1 MWETGIVTGKRNRR
15 GGRGGVGKRARED
28 IEVGIATKIKMDKNK
43 KRNWYYYWKKDHEAK
58 AKATAE
64 GVSGL
69 VHESDKCGIWGFELR
84 LVMVKWSNHPT
95 FLRSDAHK
103 GRNQEDRKSES
114 DEFHV
119 FCLRPPK
126 TKGKCHRKVWALILC
141 FHYLQQELYKPTWTQ
156 SYLLANI
163 KSISADHQLFLSGPT
178 KCWCSDQV
186 FRECINNSAIA

>member
-1 MWETGIVTGKRNRR
+1 M
-15 GGRGGVGKRARED
+15 
-28 IEVGIATKIKMDKNK
+28 KMDKNK
-43 KRNWYYYWKKDHEAK
+43 KRNWYYYWKKDHEAT
-58 AKATAE
+58 AKAPAE

-84 LVMVKWSNHPT
+84 LVKVKWSNHPT
-95 FLRSDAHK
+95 FLRSDNHK

-126 TKGKCHRKVWALILC
+126 TKASAIERCEPWFYTFSIFNRSSLNL
-141 FHYLQQELYKPTWTQ
+141 PTQTQ

-186 FRECINNSAIA
+186 FREFINNSAIA